1 MREIMIHFSRE
12 IARSARNNMYQFLSN
27 LEPNLTEIQAK
38 FIFFQKESDVPIYM
52 LQLFVLL
59 LLFDNLLI
67 ISPKNIFQSSM
78 MNDIES
84 SKTISV
90 NRFVLFD

>member
-1 MREIMIHFSRE
+1 MIHFSRE

-90 NRFVLFD
+90 NGFVLFD

>member
-90 NRFVLFD
+90 NGFVLFD

>member
-1 MREIMIHFSRE
+1 
-12 IARSARNNMYQFLSN
+12 MYQFLSN

-90 NRFVLFD
+90 NGFVLFD

>member
-1 MREIMIHFSRE
+1 MIHFSRE

-78 MNDIES
+78 TNDIES

-90 NRFVLFD
+90 NGFVLFD